1 MQQDRVS
8 IPTFGTLTIKQ
19 LPAHYSSEDH
29 TFLPPSKNV
38 LFEPD
43 EMAEDNGLKALLK
56 RLHRLSEDMAQ
67 ALLSNYVADLRES
80 LLTQGEAE
88 LGSIGQFSQDERGRL
103 MFAPCEAGV
112 AAPEFFALDTVE
124 MRKLPAAIKVEPKFI
139 DNMDSEYITI
149 RLSRK
154 GVRRT
159 LRAAAAILVAFI
171 LIVPGLHF
179 AKQYDVPTRI
189 EAGFH
194 QLYEHML
201 EIDLKSSMESLV
213 PARDEGVKS
222 PVIQEVKPMPVKKD
236 KLQAPAADKQTEEPA
251 VAPAAKKAEEPVVAP
266 AAKKAEEPAA
276 AKAMPKSGTW
286 CIVMAS
292 STTESLA
299 GAFIKR
305 LEKMGVHGAMAI
317 PERKGMVRVILPG
330 FSSED
335 AAILRARELR
345 DLDYDLYD
353 IWTDKIK

>member
-201 EIDLKSSMESLV
+201 EIDLKSSMEALV
-213 PARDEGVKS
+213 PARDEVVKS
-222 PVIQEVKPMPVKKD
+222 PVIQEVKPMPVKTEKP
-236 KLQAPAADKQTEEPA
+236 QTPAPAKLTEEPA
-251 VAPAAKKAEEPVVAP
+251 AAP

-276 AKAMPKSGTW
+276 AKKAEEPAAATPQPKSGTW

-299 GAFIKR
+299 AAFIKR
-305 LEKMGVHGAMAI
+305 LDKMGVHGAVAV
-317 PERKGMVRVILPG
+317 PERSGMVRVILPG

>member
-1 MQQDRVS
+1 MQQDCVS
-8 IPTFGTLTIKQ
+8 LPTLGRLTVKQ
-19 LPAHYSSEDH
+19 LAAHYSNDDH
-29 TFLPPSKNV
+29 CFLPPSKNV

-43 EMAEDNGLKALLK
+43 EKAEDNGLKALLK
-56 RLHRLSEDMAQ
+56 NLYHFSDDLAQ
-67 ALLSNYVADLRES
+67 ALLSDYISDLRES

-88 LGSIGQFSQDERGRL
+88 LGNVGQFSQDENGRL
-103 MFAPCEAGV
+103 TFAPCEAGV
-112 AAPEFFALDTVE
+112 AAPEFFALDVVE

-159 LRAAAAILVAFI
+159 LRAAAAILIAFI

-194 QLYEHML
+194 QIYQHML
-201 EIDLKSSMESLV
+201 EIDFNSHQEAAATDGDV
-213 PARDEGVKS
+213 VVKS
-222 PVIQEVKPMPVKKD
+222 PVVREVKPMPVETQKPK
-236 KLQAPAADKQTEEPA
+236 APAQEKVPAATSADKTSKE
-251 VAPAAKKAEEPVVAP
+251 AASAQL
-266 AAKKAEEPAA
+266 
-276 AKAMPKSGTW
+276 KSGTY

-292 STTESLA
+292 STTDQLA
-299 GAFIKR
+299 NAFIKR
-305 LEKMGVHGAMAI
+305 LEKMGVNGVIAV
-317 PERKGMVRVILPG
+317 PEKNGMMRVILPG
-330 FSSED
+330 FATED
-335 AAILRARELR
+335 DAILRARQLR

>member
-1 MQQDRVS
+1 MQQDSVN

-43 EMAEDNGLKALLK
+43 EQVEDNGLKALLR

-67 ALLSNYVADLRES
+67 ALLSNYIADLRES
-80 LLTQGEAE
+80 LLSAGEAD
-88 LGSIGQFSQDERGRL
+88 LGNIGQFTQDEKGRL

-112 AAPEFFALDTVE
+112 AAPEFFALDVVE
-124 MRKLPAAIKVEPKFI
+124 MRKLPAPIKVEPKFI

-159 LRAAAAILVAFI
+159 LRAAAAILIAFI
-171 LIVPGLHF
+171 LIVPGLHY

-194 QLYEHML
+194 QLYQHML
-201 EIDLKSSMESLV
+201 EIDFKSPREAAP
-213 PARDEGVKS
+213 PAQDVVVKS
-222 PVIQEVKPMPVKKD
+222 PVIQKVKPIPLKKE
-236 KLQAPAADKQTEEPA
+236 QPQTPAAAPAANKAEA
-251 VAPAAKKAEEPVVAP
+251 APA
-266 AAKKAEEPAA
+266 AA
-276 AKAMPKSGTW
+276 AKAQPESGSW

-292 STTESLA
+292 STTEPLA
-299 GAFIKR
+299 NAFIKR
-305 LEKMGVHGAMAI
+305 LEKMGVQGVIAV
-317 PERKGMVRVILPG
+317 PERSGMMRVILPG
-330 FSSED
+330 FATED
-335 AAILRARELR
+335 DAILKARQLR

>member
-1 MQQDRVS
+1 
-8 IPTFGTLTIKQ
+8 
-19 LPAHYSSEDH
+19 
-29 TFLPPSKNV
+29 
-38 LFEPD
+38 
-43 EMAEDNGLKALLK
+43 
-56 RLHRLSEDMAQ
+56 
-67 ALLSNYVADLRES
+67 
-80 LLTQGEAE
+80 
-88 LGSIGQFSQDERGRL
+88 
-103 MFAPCEAGV
+103 
-112 AAPEFFALDTVE
+112 

-213 PARDEGVKS
+213 PAQDEGVKS
-222 PVIQEVKPMPVKKD
+222 PVIQEVKPMPVKTEKP
-236 KLQAPAADKQTEEPA
+236 QTPAPAKLTEQQAETP
-251 VAPAAKKAEEPVVAP
+251 VAAP

-317 PERKGMVRVILPG
+317 PERKAWCVSSSPDSPRKTPP
-330 FSSED
+330 FSE
-335 AAILRARELR
+335 RANCV
-345 DLDYDLYD
+345 
-353 IWTDKIK
+353 IWTTISTTSGQIKSNETPPPYLPCPL

>member
-1 MQQDRVS
+1 MQQDCVS
-8 IPTFGTLTIKQ
+8 IPTLGTLTVRQ

-43 EMAEDNGLKALLK
+43 EQAEDNGLKALL
-56 RLHRLSEDMAQ
+56 RHLHHLSEDMAQ
-67 ALLSNYVADLRES
+67 ALLSNYIADLRES

-88 LGSIGQFSQDERGRL
+88 LGNIGQFSQDEKGRL

-112 AAPEFFALDTVE
+112 AAPEFFALDVVE
-124 MRKLPAAIKVEPKFI
+124 MYKLPAAIKVEPKFI

-154 GVRRT
+154 GIRRT

-194 QLYEHML
+194 QLYEHIL
-201 EIDLKSSMESLV
+201 EIDLKGNMETLA
-213 PARDEGVKS
+213 PAQDEVVKS
-222 PVIQEVKPMPVKKD
+222 PVIQEVEPVTTKTEKP
-236 KLQAPAADKQTEEPA
+236 QASAPAKLTEQKAVAPA
-251 VAPAAKKAEEPVVAP
+251 VAPK
-266 AAKKAEEPAA
+266 AKKAEEPAA
-276 AKAMPKSGTW
+276 ATAQPKSGTW

-305 LEKMGVHGAMAI
+305 VEKMGVHGVIAV
-317 PERKGMVRVILPG
+317 PERNGMVRVILPG
-330 FSSED
+330 FSTED
-335 AAILRARELR
+335 DAILRARELR
-345 DLDYDLYD
+345 DLDYDFYD

>member
-1 MQQDRVS
+1 MQQESVS
-8 IPTFGTLTIKQ
+8 IPTFGTLTVKR
-19 LPAHYSSEDH
+19 LPAHYCSEDH

-43 EMAEDNGLKALLK
+43 EQAEDNGLKALLK

-88 LGSIGQFSQDERGRL
+88 LGSIGQFSQDDKGRL
-103 MFAPCEAGV
+103 IFAPCEAGV
-112 AAPEFFALDTVE
+112 AAPEFFALDVVE
-124 MRKLPAAIKVEPKFI
+124 MRQLPAAIKVEPKFI

-159 LRAAAAILVAFI
+159 LRAAAAILIAFI

-194 QLYEHML
+194 QLYSHML
-201 EIDLKSSMESLV
+201 EIDLKSSMEALV
-213 PARDEGVKS
+213 PAQDEVVKS
-222 PVIQEVKPMPVKKD
+222 PVIREVKPVPVKTEKPKAAAQD
-236 KLQAPAADKQTEEPA
+236 KLTEQQAETAA
-251 VAPAAKKAEEPVVAP
+251 APAAKKAEETG
-266 AAKKAEEPAA
+266 AA
-276 AKAMPKSGTW
+276 ATAQPKSGTW

-299 GAFIKR
+299 DAFIRR
-305 LEKMGVHGAMAI
+305 LEKMGVHGVIAV
-317 PERKGMVRVILPG
+317 PERSGMMRVILPG
-330 FSSED
+330 FATED
-335 AAILRARELR
+335 EAILRARELR

>member
-201 EIDLKSSMESLV
+201 EIDLKSSMEALV
-213 PARDEGVKS
+213 PARDEVVKS
-222 PVIQEVKPMPVKKD
+222 PVVQEVKPMPVKTEKP
-236 KLQAPAADKQTEEPA
+236 QTPAPAKLTEQQAETPVA
-251 VAPAAKKAEEPVVAP
+251 APAAKKAEEPT
-266 AAKKAEEPAA
+266 AAKP
-276 AKAMPKSGTW
+276 MPKSGTW